1 MSKLAAALLCGS
13 LAISLCTV
21 ADSATT
27 NKSLKRVS
35 GSVGYRPAQG
45 APVVRIAGE
54 QVLSN
59 DTYALTENRST
70 GLITLEDSS
79 VVGLGQNTEV
89 LLGAFDNAQNRPGST
104 ITLPGG
110 KLRFEIRHPQG
121 GRANYHFVTPA
132 TEVAVR
138 GTIGLISSDGNGD
151 VIVCLSCGPD
161 DVSVTIRATGQVVPL
176 SSGNVLEV
184 RNNVAQVGNLTANVA
199 HDFEAAGLNAQ
210 SQNVADIFSGELT
223 DKVGAFAQPGVV
235 DAIAVG
241 AVGAAIVVSNVS
253 RPNIG
258 PAQGN
263 GNVAI
268 TTNSLMLQPGAQQ
281 TISVENGATASSS
294 NPSVLSVSVVG
305 PTLLV
310 HALAGGNATIEV
322 HGPNGVQRIS
332 VVIVGP
338 APTTRS
344 PIQ

>member
-1 MSKLAAALLCGS
+1 MFKLSAALLCG
-13 LAISLCTV
+13 AFVFGLCTV
-21 ADSATT
+21 ANAATS

-35 GSVGYRPAQG
+35 GSVGYRPVKG

-59 DTYALTENRST
+59 ETYALTENRST
-70 GLITLEDSS
+70 GLVTLEDSS

-89 LLGAFDNAQNRPGST
+89 LLGAFDNAQKGPGST

-132 TEVAVR
+132 TEIAVR
-138 GTIGLISSDGNGD
+138 GTIGLISSDSSGD

-184 RNNVAQVGNLTANVA
+184 RNNVANVGNLTPNVA

-210 SQNVADIFSGELT
+210 SQDVADIFSGELT

-235 DAIAVG
+235 DALAVG
-241 AVGAAIVVSNVS
+241 AVAAAIAVSNAGGPS
-253 RPNIG
+253 TGP

-281 TISVENGATASSS
+281 MLSVENGATAYSS

-305 PTLLV
+305 PTLFV
-310 HALAGGNATIEV
+310 RALAGGVATIEV
-322 HGPNGVQRIS
+322 RGPSGMQRIS
-332 VVIVGP
+332 VLIIPP
-338 APTTRS
+338 APKTGS
-344 PIQ
+344 PI